1 MTDEKPETTEFFKQ
15 PDFQKYNGLFVK
27 YSSLQMVRTHLYLFE
42 KGKKHATIQ
51 GVV

>member
-15 PDFQKYNGLFVK
+15 PDFQKYNDLLGK
-27 YSSLQMVRTHLYLFE
+27 YSSFQIVLTHLYLFE